1 MAHSICGHYH
11 LFSLRNCH
19 RELPECLHHADTGG
33 AVHCAARVALP
44 ALQGAN
50 QTVRQRADPELDP
63 SEGKMPGMRA
73 TDFTDVPESYLGY
86 GVTQE
91 TFKWLFFS
99 CLIIVLTITDL
110 RVRMI
115 PDAVTWPG
123 FGAGLTFSAFLPPD
137 DGVALLLFWKLPHWA
152 HRDFV
157 FGLLSAFL
165 GAAFG
170 SLFLWGAGAFYKF
183 LRGREGLGLGD
194 VKMMAMVGTFM
205 GLRATFLTILVGTFL
220 GSVIG
225 LSVVTALYAGG
236 WRRRLAER
244 GSRRGLG
251 GVSSLRWAIA
261 SQYQLP
267 LGTFLGI
274 AALLVVQVAPIISRW
289 RPFII

>member
-1 MAHSICGHYH
+1 MYPSV
-11 LFSLRNCH
+11 
-19 RELPECLHHADTGG
+19 ELLTGLIF
-33 AVHCAARVALP
+33 V
-44 ALQGAN
+44 
-50 QTVRQRADPELDP
+50 T
-63 SEGKMPGMRA
+63 
-73 TDFTDVPESYLGY
+73 SYLGY

-110 RVRMI
+110 RVRML

-123 FGAGLTFSAFLPPD
+123 FGAGLAFSAVLPAD

-157 FGLLSAFL
+157 LGLLSAFL

-205 GLRATFLTILVGTFL
+205 GLRATFLTILLGPFL
-220 GSVIG
+220 GRAI
-225 LSVVTALYAGG
+225 
-236 WRRRLAER
+236 ER
-244 GSRRGLG
+244 
-251 GVSSLRWAIA
+251 
-261 SQYQLP
+261 
-267 LGTFLGI
+267 T
-274 AALLVVQVAPIISRW
+274 VAPPLLSGVW
-289 RPFII
+289 RV